1 MRNTAQ
7 PRWHDSIDELLDFL
21 EFEIP
26 LQLEEVLRKTAGD
39 LTPRKAVEAFDSEE
53 LLGLLLVFDLDEDTL
68 RVCKV
73 TPEHTRVPVEVE
85 DIRRDQLPGA
95 LVSFYSRVKE
105 KAVER
110 GITTYVVNE
119 RTFVRIHHPMGAQVA
134 FA

>member
-1 MRNTAQ
+1 VRNTAQ

-26 LQLEEVLRKTAGD
+26 LQLEEVLRKTAGN

-85 DIRRDQLPGA
+85 DM
-95 LVSFYSRVKE
+95 KE

>member
-1 MRNTAQ
+1 VRNTAQ
-7 PRWHDSIDELLDFL
+7 PQWHDSIDELLEFL

-26 LQLEEVLRKTAGD
+26 PQLQEVLRRTAGN
-39 LTPRKAVEAFDSEE
+39 LTPRKAVEVFDSEE
-53 LLGLLLVFDLDEDTL
+53 LLGLLLVFDLDEGTL

-73 TPEHTRVPVEVE
+73 TPEHTRVPVEME
-85 DIRRDQLPGA
+85 DIRRDQLPGT
-95 LVSFYSRVKE
+95 LVSFYSKVKQ

-119 RTFVRIHHPMGAQVA
+119 RTFVRIQHPMGTQVA